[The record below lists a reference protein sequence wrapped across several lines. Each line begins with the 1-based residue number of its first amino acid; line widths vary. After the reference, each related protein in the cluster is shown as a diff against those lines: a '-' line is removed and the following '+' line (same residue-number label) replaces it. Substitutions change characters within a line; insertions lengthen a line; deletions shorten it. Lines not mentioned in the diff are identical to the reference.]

1 MSNGSRGI
9 ALINRQ
15 ATLAPIPSNRPIQ
28 RVIRPSSVPLTT
40 VIYILPQHRGHHT
53 EPSSSPGSSAAPDT
67 CKFPVENTATMKRTH
82 TGLEVD
88 EYRQGEASDSAT
100 CRSKVSRK
108 IRACQQC
115 HTRKI
120 RCVTDDGAPKC
131 IRCTKNGLECVV
143 NKNLQDLL
151 EGEYDWKKAME
162 QQMESMRA
170 SMVDMKAKLDNL
182 QSTQQH
188 MTLAIT
194 SPGTV
199 SRLTAPT
206 PHLTAMTREN
216 SPETHSASKD
226 DGAIVDA
233 PMVSLFR
240 ATKLRNI
247 RSDPSSDGRAAL
259 DRRHQPDFISQG
271 RISLAEAEHL
281 FSAFQGTLN
290 AYLWGGVALVHDT
303 LSSARESSSLLV
315 AAILAV
321 AALHTQDD
329 GQRFDRCYVVLAELA
344 SQAMFQRYHTLDD
357 IRGLCIGAFWLSDL
371 SWKLSGLA
379 VRIATELNIHQ
390 HCARALRGETSHCEK
405 ARLWYL
411 LYVCDHHFSIAYGR
425 PPVIAE
431 DVTLINHEG
440 FLALPGASGA
450 DMRLHSQVS
459 IFIILSRTYRTFGLD
474 RSRVVANDEFDAI
487 RRYNGELGKW
497 KQTWE
502 SRLGELVC
510 DPQIGDYPRKGVL
523 LHYHFARLLLFSV
536 CLQGLRPTDSFL
548 ISRER
553 QDFISTAVDSAS
565 AALRLI
571 LEDSDMRRAVVGVPL
586 YLLTTIA
593 YSSIFL
599 IKVCSSWRAVVVHL
613 SVDDVV
619 NLVGPIIS
627 MLNATQAYARHV
639 AHYIGQGL
647 STMLDRF
654 KSGESARN
662 VLMPQDPNK
671 TSEVPQDSRPA
682 QQQDWDLSYS
692 WMMGDQLGMG
702 LEYYPGDLLGIIGS
716 QMAE

>member
-1 MSNGSRGI
+1 
-9 ALINRQ
+9 
-15 ATLAPIPSNRPIQ
+15 
-28 RVIRPSSVPLTT
+28 
-40 VIYILPQHRGHHT
+40 
-53 EPSSSPGSSAAPDT
+53 
-67 CKFPVENTATMKRTH
+67 MKRTH
-82 TGLEVD
+82 NALEAD
-88 EYRQGEASDSAT
+88 EFGPGDASGSAI
-100 CRSKVSRK
+100 RGSKVSRK

-120 RCVTDDGAPKC
+120 RCVTEDGAPKC
-131 IRCTKNGLECVV
+131 IRCTKNGFDCVV

-182 QSTQQH
+182 QSTQQQ
-188 MTLAIT
+188 MALATT
-194 SPGTV
+194 SPETV
-199 SRLTAPT
+199 SRLSAPT

-216 SPETHSASKD
+216 SPDTHSASRD
-226 DGAIVDA
+226 EGAIVDA

-247 RSDPSSDGRAAL
+247 RSDPSRDGRAAL
-259 DRRHQPDFISQG
+259 DRHRQPDFISQG
-271 RISLAEAEHL
+271 RITLTEAENL
-281 FSAFQGTLN
+281 FTAFQGTLN
-290 AYLWGGVALVHDT
+290 AYLWAGVALVHDT

-315 AAILAV
+315 AATLAV

-329 GQRFDRCYVVLAELA
+329 GQSFDRCYVVFAELA

-440 FLALPGASGA
+440 FLALPGAKGS
-450 DMRLHSQVS
+450 DVRLHSQVS

-487 RRYNGELGKW
+487 RRYNGELGQW

-502 SRLGELVC
+502 ARLGELGC
-510 DPQIGDYPRKGVL
+510 DPQIGDYPKKGVV

-536 CLQGLRPTDSFL
+536 CLQGLQPTDGFL
-548 ISRER
+548 ISLER
-553 QDFISTAVDSAS
+553 QDFINTAVESAC

-613 SVDDVV
+613 AVDDVV

-647 STMLDRF
+647 STMLDKL
-654 KSGESARN
+654 KSGESAN
-662 VLMPQDPNK
+662 EVLMPQSASNR
-671 TSEVPQDSRPA
+671 TMEIPQDSRPV
-682 QQQDWDLSYS
+682 QQDWDLSYG

-702 LEYYPGDLLGIIGS
+702 LEYNPGDLLGIIGS

>member
-1 MSNGSRGI
+1 
-9 ALINRQ
+9 
-15 ATLAPIPSNRPIQ
+15 
-28 RVIRPSSVPLTT
+28 
-40 VIYILPQHRGHHT
+40 
-53 EPSSSPGSSAAPDT
+53 
-67 CKFPVENTATMKRTH
+67 MKRTR

-88 EYRQGEASDSAT
+88 GYGPGEASDSAI
-100 CRSKVSRK
+100 RGSKVSRK

-131 IRCTKNGLECVV
+131 IRCTKNGFECVV

-162 QQMESMRA
+162 QQMESMRRA
-170 SMVDMKAKLDNL
+170 MVDMKAKLDNL
-182 QSTQQH
+182 QSAQQQ
-188 MTLAIT
+188 MALATT
-194 SPGTV
+194 SPETI
-199 SRLTAPT
+199 SRLSAPT

-216 SPETHSASKD
+216 SPDTHSTSKD

-247 RSDPSSDGRAAL
+247 RSDPSRDGRAAL
-259 DRRHQPDFISQG
+259 DRHRQPDFISQG
-271 RISLAEAEHL
+271 RITLAEAESL
-281 FSAFQGTLN
+281 FAAFQGTLN

-329 GQRFDRCYVVLAELA
+329 GQSFDRCYVVFAELA

-440 FLALPGASGA
+440 FLALPGAKGS
-450 DMRLHSQVS
+450 DVRLHSQVS

-487 RRYNGELGKW
+487 RRYNGELGHW

-502 SRLGELVC
+502 ARLGELAC
-510 DPQIGDYPRKGVL
+510 DPQIGDYPRKGVV

-536 CLQGLRPTDSFL
+536 CLQGLQPTDDYL
-548 ISRER
+548 ISLER
-553 QDFISTAVDSAS
+553 QDFINTAVESAC

-613 SVDDVV
+613 SVEDVV

-647 STMLDRF
+647 STMLDRL
-654 KSGESARN
+654 KSGESAN
-662 VLMPQDPNK
+662 EVLMPQNGSNR
-671 TSEVPQDSRPA
+671 TWEVPQDSRPV

>member
-1 MSNGSRGI
+1 
-9 ALINRQ
+9 
-15 ATLAPIPSNRPIQ
+15 
-28 RVIRPSSVPLTT
+28 
-40 VIYILPQHRGHHT
+40 
-53 EPSSSPGSSAAPDT
+53 
-67 CKFPVENTATMKRTH
+67 MKRTR
-82 TGLEVD
+82 TGLGAD
-88 EYRQGEASDSAT
+88 EYGQEDASDSAIR
-100 CRSKVSRK
+100 RSKVSRK

-170 SMVDMKAKLDNL
+170 SMVDMKAKINNL
-182 QSTQQH
+182 QSTQQQ
-188 MTLAIT
+188 MVLATI
-194 SPGTV
+194 SPETV

-271 RISLAEAEHL
+271 RISLVEAEHL

-321 AALHTQDD
+321 AALHTQDA
-329 GQRFDRCYVVLAELA
+329 GQSFDRCYVVLAELA

-440 FLALPGASGA
+440 FLALPGTSGA
-450 DMRLHSQVS
+450 DVRLHSQVS

-487 RRYNGELGKW
+487 RRYNGELGQW

-536 CLQGLRPTDSFL
+536 CLQGLQPTDDFL
-548 ISRER
+548 ISLER
-553 QDFISTAVDSAS
+553 QDFINTAVDSAS

-613 SVDDVV
+613 SVEDVV

-662 VLMPQDPNK
+662 VLMPQDPNNR